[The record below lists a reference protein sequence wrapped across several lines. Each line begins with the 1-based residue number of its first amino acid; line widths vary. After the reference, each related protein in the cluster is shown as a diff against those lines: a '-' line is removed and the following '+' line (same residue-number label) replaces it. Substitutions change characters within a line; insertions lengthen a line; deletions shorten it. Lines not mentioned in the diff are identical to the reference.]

1 MSISDEDLN
10 RLLADVDLDEAGWVT
25 LAEAADT
32 AGVSKSALRAW
43 FRNDEIPAR
52 IEDGPHGPQRLVP
65 LDAVLERARETAG
78 HARTRRRRPGQ
89 DRETVREVVGAL
101 MDQLVVARAE
111 IADLRR
117 RVEAL
122 EHTD

>member
-1 MSISDEDLN
+1 MSISDEDLG
-10 RLLADVDLDEAGWVT
+10 RLLADVDLDGWVT
-25 LAEAADT
+25 LADAAET

-78 HARTRRRRPGQ
+78 HARGRRRRPQ
-89 DRETVREVVGAL
+89 DADDTVRDLVGAL
-101 MDQLVVARAE
+101 MDQLVTARAE
-111 IADLRR
+111 VADLRR
-117 RVEAL
+117 RVELL
-122 EHTD
+122 EHPH